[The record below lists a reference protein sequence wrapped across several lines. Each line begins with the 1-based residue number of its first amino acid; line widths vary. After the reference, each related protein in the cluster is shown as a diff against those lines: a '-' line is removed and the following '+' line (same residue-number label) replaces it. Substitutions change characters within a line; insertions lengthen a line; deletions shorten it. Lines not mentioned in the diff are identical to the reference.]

1 MCRTEQG
8 CWPPLLASTSPAQ
21 AAKHTVTVTK
31 RSTKRDIDM
40 VSVGA
45 KLRLGSGAL
54 AGDVIQTRLGR
65 SNPHRNNVF
74 NIYREIET
82 LDNKCLIYLMMT
94 HPMTSWIFLI
104 SHSAIVSG
112 A

>member
-1 MCRTEQG
+1 MCRTGQG

-54 AGDVIQTRLGR
+54 AGDVMDKLVWGVAI
-65 SNPHRNNVF
+65 V
-74 NIYREIET
+74 IET
-82 LDNKCLIYLMMT
+82 MF
-94 HPMTSWIFLI
+94 S
-104 SHSAIVSG
+104 
-112 A
+112 